1 MYFEVKMK
9 IEQEYLDLLLK
20 PLSDSAVPNLKE
32 YLEELMSLGV
42 QIEDGNG
49 RIDRKFETHLRYLS
63 TKRLISNMDG
73 RSDLKAL
80 GITIGAGG
88 HIVILG
94 DKLIMQTEIQEPA
107 MPQINIGSIN
117 SKQVQV
123 GNHNSQVTNIN
134 VQELVEKVA
143 QSDDEEAKSIL
154 KSLLENSTVASV
166 VGAGLSGLI
175 GLL

>member
-1 MYFEVKMK
+1 MK

-20 PLSDSAVPNLKE
+20 PLSDSAAPNLKE

>member
-1 MYFEVKMK
+1 MK
-9 IEQEYLDLLLK
+9 IEQEYLELLLK
-20 PLSDSAVPNLKE
+20 PLVDSAVPNLKE
-32 YLEELMSLGV
+32 YLEELLSLGV

-49 RIDRKFETHLRYLS
+49 RVDRKFETHLRYLS

-73 RSDLKAL
+73 RSDLKAI

-88 HIVILG
+88 HIMIIG
-94 DKLIMQTEIQEPA
+94 DKLIMKTEIQESA

-117 SKQVQV
+117 SDQVQV
-123 GNHNSQVTNIN
+123 GNHNNQITNIN
-134 VQELVEKVA
+134 VQKLVEKVA
-143 QSDDEEAKSIL
+143 QSNDEEAKSLL

-166 VGAGLSGLI
+166 VGAGISGLI

>member
-1 MYFEVKMK
+1 MK

-20 PLSDSAVPNLKE
+20 PLADSAVPNLKE
-32 YLEELMSLGV
+32 YLEELLSLGV
-42 QIEDGNG
+42 QIEGSNG

-73 RSDLKAL
+73 RSDLNAI
-80 GITIGAGG
+80 GITIGGGG
-88 HIVILG
+88 HIVIIG
-94 DKLIMQTEIQEPA
+94 DKLIMKTEIQEQA
-107 MPQINIGSIN
+107 MPQINIGTIN
-117 SKQVQV
+117 SEQVQV
-123 GNHNSQVTNIN
+123 GNHNSQITNIN

-143 QSDDEEAKSIL
+143 QSNDEKAKSIL

-175 GLL
+175 ELL

>member
-1 MYFEVKMK
+1 MK

-20 PLSDSAVPNLKE
+20 PLADSAVPNLKE

-42 QIEDGNG
+42 HIEDGTG
-49 RIDRKFETHLRYLS
+49 RVDRKFETHLRYLS

-73 RSDLKAL
+73 ISDLKAL

-88 HIVILG
+88 HIVIIG
-94 DKLIMQTEIQEPA
+94 DKLIMKTEIQEPA

-143 QSDDEEAKSIL
+143 QSNDVEEKSIL
-154 KSLLENSTVASV
+154 KSLLENSTVVSV
-166 VGAGLSGLI
+166 VGAGISGLI

>member
-1 MYFEVKMK
+1 MK

>member
-1 MYFEVKMK
+1 MK

-20 PLSDSAVPNLKE
+20 PLADSAVPNLKE

-42 QIEDGNG
+42 QVEDGND

-143 QSDDEEAKSIL
+143 QSNDEEAKSIL

>member
-1 MYFEVKMK
+1 MK

-20 PLSDSAVPNLKE
+20 PLADNAVPNLKE
-32 YLEELMSLGV
+32 YLEELELLGV
-42 QIEDGNG
+42 QMEDGND
-49 RIDRKFETHLRYLS
+49 RVDRKFETHLRYLS

-73 RSDLKAL
+73 RSDLKAI

-88 HIVILG
+88 HILIIG
-94 DKLIMQTEIQEPA
+94 DKLIMKTDTQEPA
-107 MPQINIGSIN
+107 MPQINIGSIT
-117 SKQVQV
+117 SEQVQV

-143 QSDDEEAKSIL
+143 QSNDEEAKSIL
-154 KSLLENSTVASV
+154 KSLLENNTVASV
-166 VGAGLSGLI
+166 VGAGLAGLI

>member
-1 MYFEVKMK
+1 MK

-42 QIEDGNG
+42 QVEDGNG

-117 SKQVQV
+117 SKSVQV